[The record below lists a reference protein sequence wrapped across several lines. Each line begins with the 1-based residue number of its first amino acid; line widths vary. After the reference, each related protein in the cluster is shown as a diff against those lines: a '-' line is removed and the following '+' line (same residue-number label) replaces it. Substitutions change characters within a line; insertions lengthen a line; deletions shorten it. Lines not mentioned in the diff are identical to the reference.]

1 MGHVLRIWTR
11 IPKQSHAELD
21 ATTKLDAGDPAEFAR
36 LYVRLRRA
44 RPSFRIFGG
53 CCGSSH
59 EHLRQVAMALCKLK

>member
-1 MGHVLRIWTR
+1 M
-11 IPKQSHAELD
+11 D